1 MGARA
6 TPATKAAERARIAFT
21 VHEYDHDPRAPAYGL
36 EAAERLGLDP
46 ERVLKT
52 LVASLDSGDNA
63 VALVPAASELDLKA
77 LAAAAGAKRAAMA
90 EPAAAERATG
100 YVVGGISPL
109 GQRRRLAT
117 FVDSSLGADG
127 PVYVSAGR
135 RGLELE
141 LSLADLLKLTAGRQ
155 AAIARAVPDPAGA
168 PWRS

>member
-6 TPATKAAERARIAFT
+6 TPATKAAEKARIEFT

-46 ERVLKT
+46 ARVLKT

-63 VALVPAASELDLKA
+63 VAL
-77 LAAAAGAKRAAMA
+77 GTKRAAMA
-90 EPAAAERATG
+90 EPVAAERATG

-117 FVDSSLGADG
+117 FVDSSVPADG

-141 LSLADLLKLTAGRQ
+141 LSLADLLSLTEGRQ
-155 AAIARAVPDPAGA
+155 VPIA
-168 PWRS
+168 WRS